1 MKSRFF
7 SQKDPRWANLPR
19 YHAKSSDALQEL
31 DEHVFSEVL
40 VKAGK
45 VDYPLI
51 WEAYGRFT
59 AGLVELLDE
68 GMGEANEEGYT
79 LYDYGCWDCVICM
92 IVDQLDE
99 HFYEYGSYTR
109 LDPVPPN
116 FIHSL
121 RSWQVLSVMGFSYD
135 IVIDPVSLV
144 THSRVQMVLHEDYG
158 VDGVPVKE
166 ASVLMHALDC
176 KQQVG
181 IAVSVL
187 GHSSLGSKKD
197 THWVVVNRADARE
210 GLLMLDPSLVA
221 PARFNYRKI
230 YEVCVYTKYEDVA
243 GVVGVKQEAGLY
255 VTYSLSVT
263 SKMAGKNEFFFVT
276 EVCNAHTR

>member
-19 YHAKSSDALQEL
+19 YHAKSADALQEL
-31 DEHVFSEVL
+31 DEHVFSGVL

-51 WEAYGRFT
+51 WEAYCRFT
-59 AGLVELLDE
+59 AGLAELLDQGPGE
-68 GMGEANEEGYT
+68 GSTEGYT

-92 IVDQLDE
+92 IVDQLE
-99 HFYEYGSYTR
+99 EQFYEYESYTG

-116 FIHSL
+116 FIHAL
-121 RSWQVLSVMGFSYD
+121 RSWQVLSVMGYAYD
-135 IVIDPVSLV
+135 IVIDPVSVV
-144 THSRVQMVLHEDYG
+144 TQSRVQMVLHEDYG
-158 VDGVPVKE
+158 VDGVTVKE

-181 IAVSVL
+181 VAVCVL
-187 GHSSLGSKKD
+187 GHSSLGDKSD
-197 THWVVVNRADARE
+197 THWVVVNRADKRE
-210 GLLMLDPSLVA
+210 GMMMLDPSLLA

-230 YEVCVYTKYEDVA
+230 YEVCVYSRYDDVA
-243 GVVGVKQEAGLY
+243 GVMGVKQDAGIYIIISRSTTLRMRNIR
-255 VTYSLSVT
+255 SLRR
-263 SKMAGKNEFFFVT
+263 M
-276 EVCNAHTR
+276 EVCDAYTR